1 MDFNLTQ
8 EEELFRRTVN
18 EFAMRVLAKRARE
31 IDDKAEIPVEVL
43 REMGQL
49 GLIGITIPK
58 EFHGPGGTVTQATL
72 AAIEVGRGDVSMA
85 TAVYYLL
92 CAGWSAVL
100 SKYGTDKCRHEV
112 LPRVATGEFFLGIA
126 TTEAG
131 GGSDLANMKTTA
143 KIEGDHVVIT
153 GEKMFISGGLEAQKR
168 GGGHLVLARV
178 DLDKGTRGMAF
189 IYVPANAPGVTV
201 HKIQNMGRMGISTCT
216 MVYDH
221 VKVPKYYILGEPLK
235 GFNYAMDGFSVAR
248 ILVSAACIGAGE
260 RGIEIAVDYLRQRK
274 AFGQPLGKWEGVQ
287 FELADLYARL
297 DQAKLEVMKGAWMQ
311 DERAAGRQVD
321 DSELTK
327 TVAIGKLVAP
337 PVALDIYRAVMQWYG
352 AAGYTRDYEIEM
364 GLRGVVSYNVGAE
377 GALHI
382 MRIILGKELL
392 GKEFVP
398 YK

>member
-1 MDFNLTQ
+1 MDFRLTP
-8 EEELFRRTVN
+8 EEELFKRTVN

-43 REMGQL
+43 KEMGAL

-58 EFHGPGGTVTQATL
+58 EFKGPGGTVTQATL

-100 SKYGTDKCRHEV
+100 AKYGTDKCRHEV
-112 LPRVATGEFFLGIA
+112 LPRVATGEYFLGIA

-143 KIEGDHVVIT
+143 KIEGDHVVVT

-189 IYVPANAPGVTV
+189 IYVPASAPGVTV

-221 VKVPKYYILGEPLK
+221 AKVPKHYILGEPLK

-260 RGIEIAVDYLRQRK
+260 RGIDIAVEYLRQRK

-297 DQAKLEVMKGAWMQ
+297 DQAKLEVLKAAWMQ
-311 DERAAGRQVD
+311 DERAAGRHVD
-321 DSELTK
+321 ESELAK

-382 MRIILGKELL
+382 MRIILGRELL
-392 GKEFVP
+392 GKDFVP

>member
-1 MDFNLTQ
+1 MDFRLTP
-8 EEELFRRTVN
+8 EEQLFQRTVN
-18 EFAMRVLAKRARE
+18 EFSMRVLAKRARE

-43 REMGQL
+43 REMGAL

-58 EFHGPGGTVTQATL
+58 DFEGPGGTVTQAAI

-100 SKYGTDKCRHEV
+100 AKYGTDRCKREV
-112 LPRVATGEFFLGIA
+112 LPRVATGEWFLGIA

-131 GGSDLANMKTTA
+131 GGSDLAGMKTTA
-143 KIEGDHVVIT
+143 RIEGHQVVIT
-153 GEKMFISGGLEAQKR
+153 GEKMFISGALEAQKR
-168 GGGHLVLARV
+168 GGGHLVLAKV
-178 DLDKGTRGMAF
+178 DESKGTRGMAF
-189 IYVPANAPGVTV
+189 VYVPASAPGVTV
-201 HKIQNMGRMGISTCT
+201 SKIENVGRMGISTCT
-216 MVYDH
+216 VVYGGAR
-221 VKVPKYYILGEPLK
+221 VPRHYVLGELLD
-235 GFNYAMDGFSVAR
+235 GFSYAMDGFSVAR

-260 RGIEIAVDYLRQRK
+260 RGIDFAVEYLRQRK
-274 AFGQPLGKWEGVQ
+274 AFGQPIGKWEGVQ

-297 DQAKLEVMKGAWMQ
+297 DQAKLEVLKAAWMQ
-311 DERAAGRQVD
+311 DERAAGRPVD
-321 DSELTK
+321 ESELAR

-364 GLRGVVSYNVGAE
+364 GLRGVLSYNVGAE

-382 MRIILGKELL
+382 MRIILGRELL